1 MNKMMKIIKI
11 ILNKNILLV
20 FLILLAIF
28 FDFLFKEKIK
38 ANIIHFYP
46 QNCLGSFTNPEK
58 AQGEPEVGNFSVDPR
73 NKNQRESAS
82 DYISLINE
90 SNSAVYLGGFKEI
103 YCGNFE
109 GPGAQGAIKKITLHF
124 NWIVTKERRE
134 APIIEPTS
142 IESESNILEKIIP
155 PKTIEIIPNTTP
167 TETTPL
173 LESTSTPEATSIPQS
188 SFNNANLREPYYNS
202 RGLLPHVI
210 SINRQNTFSLRE
222 SVYSLQKS
230 GYSLRDSA
238 FFKFVFA
245 EETSAPTESSTPITS
260 ESLSTPSN
268 DTQSQSTEDQSTTPA
283 SSTSTENQI
292 TTTTPTESDSEAINN
307 LSENSNTSSQT
318 ETSTENL
325 FSSTTS
331 TPDISTTTAS
341 TPPKT
346 LFEIYYTL
354 DGENWNYLGSIKED
368 EVLNAVPG
376 SEFTLLP
383 GINWLDISKIQI
395 KINSLP
401 DTDYY
406 LYLESMWF
414 EVEYELPQATSTISE
429 ITSFIGGTINSLTE
443 NLNTTSTSSE
453 ATTTSEEENDNEE
466 ENDEESTTT
475 ETELQ
480 NITTTPQI
488 EVSPIKQRKYAK
500 QIKIQNPDNIS
511 CKVEPFSIEIKEE
524 ETKTANLILSG
535 KGIKNVEIGSLP
547 TGIDIRVVEQST
559 LPDKLNNA
567 DDGTYEIQTSKDI
580 VQLKIYRQKGSD
592 KGNLT
597 LPIIFSSGNSM
608 IICQINVIAF

>member
-1 MNKMMKIIKI
+1 MR
-11 ILNKNILLV
+11 LLV
-20 FLILLAIF
+20 EKKYVLIIIF
-28 FDFLFKEKIK
+28 MFLFVFILIKQSRIK
-38 ANIIHFYP
+38 AEIAYFYP
-46 QNCLGSFTNPEK
+46 QNCLGSFIAPEK
-58 AQGEPEVGNFSVDPR
+58 AQGEPEVKDP
-73 NKNQRESAS
+73 N
-82 DYISLINE
+82 LINE
-90 SNSAVYLGGFKEI
+90 ANSAVYLGGFKEI
-103 YCGNFE
+103 YCGNFKGPQAE
-109 GPGAQGAIKKITLHF
+109 GEIKKITLHF
-124 NWIVTKERRE
+124 NWVLTKERRD

-142 IESESNILEKIIP
+142 TESESNILEKIIP
-155 PKTIEIIPNTTP
+155 PKTIEIIPNATP
-167 TETTPL
+167 TE
-173 LESTSTPEATSIPQS
+173 PQS
-188 SFNNANLREPYYNS
+188 F
-202 RGLLPHVI
+202 LL
-210 SINRQNTFSLRE
+210 
-222 SVYSLQKS
+222 
-230 GYSLRDSA
+230 
-238 FFKFVFA
+238 KFVFA
-245 EETSAPTESSTPITS
+245 EETATLTESSTPTSITS
-260 ESLSTPSN
+260 ESSSTPSD
-268 DTQSQSTEDQSTTPA
+268 DTQPQLIENQSTTTPT

-292 TTTTPTESDSEAINN
+292 TTTTTSASETI
-307 LSENSNTSSQT
+307 TT
-318 ETSTENL
+318 
-325 FSSTTS
+325 TTS
-331 TPDISTTTAS
+331 TPETSITTIS

-346 LFEIYYTL
+346 LFEIHYTL